1 MLSVAEVYQLA
12 DAISPR
18 YRALVLLATFG
29 NMRWDRLPVRAT
41 CPRHAQ
47 VKSQRPEDPAS

>member
-1 MLSVAEVYQLA
+1 VLSVAEVYQLA